1 MKGKRRRKRG
11 QACLFFSPSPLSFFS
26 HHSLDP
32 INFYSERGRQSGE
45 EHSPAINEEALRVFL
60 FSPVRFPLGGK
71 EAENYLEI
79 KEPLPISPLGREVVV
94 GMVEGDLSIFNWWF
108 PRREKRE
115 VFEYYVQRGRK
126 ELPFC
131 PNLKHLPSIFLL
143 LQLFS
148 PTD

>member
-1 MKGKRRRKRG
+1 MS
-11 QACLFFSPSPLSFFS
+11 LFLPLPLSFFS
-26 HHSLDP
+26 HHILDP
-32 INFYSERGRQSGE
+32 INFYYERGRQSGE
-45 EHSPAINEEALRVFL
+45 EHSPAMKKPLEFFFFLLSVF
-60 FSPVRFPLGGK
+60 PGGK
-71 EAENYLEI
+71 EAENYLEL

-108 PRREKRE
+108 PRREQRE